1 VQANTLA
8 YFASTFL
15 TQNFLQQQLQSSGS
29 VFSIN
34 LYPYFAYS
42 YASDIPL
49 DFALGRD
56 GSLFEAMLRGCR
68 VALDKVGGGSV
79 KIIVGETGW
88 PSAGGKGT
96 SGRPRTSRT

>member
-1 VQANTLA
+1 M
-8 YFASTFL
+8 
-15 TQNFLQQQLQSSGS
+15 
-29 VFSIN
+29 FSIN

-49 DFALGRD
+49 DFALGKD

-68 VALDKVGGGSV
+68 VALDKIGANSL

-88 PSAGGKGT
+88 PSAGGKGDKPVQHFKCAWEVV
-96 SGRPRTSRT
+96 SFSLKARSD